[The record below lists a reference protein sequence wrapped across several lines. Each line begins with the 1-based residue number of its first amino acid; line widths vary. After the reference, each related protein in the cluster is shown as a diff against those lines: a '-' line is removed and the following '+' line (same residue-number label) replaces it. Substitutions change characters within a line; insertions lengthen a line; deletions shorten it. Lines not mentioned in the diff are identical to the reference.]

1 MRLQMHFKPLNK
13 FQVLGDNRQLLA
25 IRHLEEATGNIY
37 LAINMQIPPFV
48 QWEQTHL
55 RILDKLTQ
63 DHMIGDK
70 NYC

>member
-48 QWEQTHL
+48 Q
-55 RILDKLTQ
+55 
-63 DHMIGDK
+63 
-70 NYC
+70 